1 MALDFALPKLLW
13 LPFPFTFAEIG
24 LQLALFLRPLQH
36 SLLPSLSGAV
46 ENSSVCMWKRRGQGL
61 HDTSCTPC
69 PRLQLQRPVPP
80 PRQAARR

>member
-46 ENSSVCMWKRRGQGL
+46 ENSSVCMWQRRGQGL
-61 HDTSCTPC
+61 HVYIYMYRYIPKNQFQSKKC
-69 PRLQLQRPVPP
+69 
-80 PRQAARR
+80 